1 MRSFKNGLA
10 LVSLCAAMLIGAGK
24 NAPVWHH
31 SHATI
36 EDDVI
41 TTVVNALVQ
50 LESRLSLPPG

>member
-24 NAPVWHH
+24 NAPVRHH

-41 TTVVNALVQ
+41 TTVINALVQ

>member
-1 MRSFKNGLA
+1 
-10 LVSLCAAMLIGAGK
+10 MLIGAGK
-24 NAPVWHH
+24 NAPVRHH

-41 TTVVNALVQ
+41 TTVINALVQ

>member
-24 NAPVWHH
+24 NAPVRHH